1 MSDLSF
7 VLHSLKYRFLNSLL
21 SIMLTAFGVSI
32 ALLISQFGSHI
43 QNRINLDG
51 QGIDIVVGAKG
62 SPLQLI
68 LSSVYHIDI
77 PTGNISYDQAKK
89 MMKNPQIEESIPL
102 ALGDNWRGFRIVG
115 TTINY
120 IKHYDISLSK
130 GRYWDKNFEVVVG
143 SSVNLNIN
151 DDFMGVH
158 GLLEE
163 GSSHEDHKYNVVGI
177 LKPSGT
183 VLDRLILTSL
193 NSVLNIH
200 GLKEVNNYFEK
211 NHKHDEVHEHNKEKH
226 NHEHHEEEHN
236 HEHHEEEHNHE
247 HHEEEHNHEH
257 HEEEHNHEHHEEEHN
272 HEHHKEEQENENLN
286 SHEHSQDEKKIN
298 KTINSGSP
306 EITALLIKTKS
317 PIANVNL
324 PRSINRESS
333 LQAANPAL
341 EINRLISLFGL
352 GSKSFGILSLILIL
366 IASLNIFSGLASN
379 LENRMGDLAVLRAV
393 GYSKRRIFK
402 IIILEGILVVLI
414 GIFIGILIGFLLFSI
429 LTHSISPLNTSNASL
444 TFNLDF
450 ILIILFVFFAGL
462 IAAIFPAY
470 QGSKISIANQLSR
483 TI

>member
-1 MSDLSF
+1 MSDLRF
-7 VLHSLKYRFLNSLL
+7 VLYSLKYRFLNSFL

-32 ALLISQFGSHI
+32 ALLISQFGNHI

-77 PTGNISYDQAKK
+77 PTGNIAYSQAKK
-89 MMKNPQIEESIPL
+89 IMNNPQIEESIPL

-115 TTINY
+115 TTTNY
-120 IKHYDISLSK
+120 IRHYDMSLST
-130 GRYWDKNFEVVVG
+130 GRYWDQNFEVVVG
-143 SSVNLNIN
+143 SSVDLDIG
-151 DDFMGVH
+151 DEFMGVH
-158 GLLEE
+158 GLLED
-163 GSSHEDHKYNVVGI
+163 GSSHEEHKYNVVGI

-183 VLDRLILTSL
+183 VIDRLILTSL
-193 NSVLNIH
+193 NSVLDIH
-200 GLKEVNNYFEK
+200 GLHKVDNSFEK
-211 NHKHDEVHEHNKEKH
+211 NHEHQHD
-226 NHEHHEEEHN
+226 
-236 HEHHEEEHNHE
+236 
-247 HHEEEHNHEH
+247 
-257 HEEEHNHEHHEEEHN
+257 
-272 HEHHKEEQENENLN
+272 HEHHKEEHHDF
-286 SHEHSQDEKKIN
+286 HEHDHDKEKHKNEDENHHKHSKNDKETN
-298 KTINSGSP
+298 KTNELGSS

-317 PIANVNL
+317 PIANINL

-341 EINRLISLFGL
+341 EINRLISLFGI
-352 GSKSFGILSLILIL
+352 GSKSFAILSLILIL

-393 GYSKRRIFK
+393 GFSKKRIFK
-402 IIILEGILVVLI
+402 IIVLEGILVVLI
-414 GIFIGILIGFLLFSI
+414 GILLGILISFLLFSI
-429 LTHSISPLNTSNASL
+429 LTHNIFTLQTTNASL
-444 TFNLDF
+444 IFNLDF

-470 QGSKISIANQLSR
+470 RGSKISIANQLSR

>member
-1 MSDLSF
+1 MSDLRF
-7 VLHSLKYRFLNSLL
+7 VLYSLKYRFLNSFL

-32 ALLISQFGSHI
+32 ALLISQFGNHI

-77 PTGNISYDQAKK
+77 PTGNIAYSQAKK
-89 MMKNPQIEESIPL
+89 IMSNPQIEESIPL

-115 TTINY
+115 TTTNY
-120 IKHYDISLSK
+120 IRHYDMSLST
-130 GRYWDKNFEVVVG
+130 GRYWDQNFEVVVG
-143 SSVNLNIN
+143 SSVDLDIG
-151 DDFMGVH
+151 DEFMGVH
-158 GLLEE
+158 GLLED
-163 GSSHEDHKYNVVGI
+163 GSSHEEHKYNVVGI

-183 VLDRLILTSL
+183 VIDRLILTSL
-193 NSVLNIH
+193 NSVLDIH
-200 GLKEVNNYFEK
+200 GLHKVDNSFEK
-211 NHKHDEVHEHNKEKH
+211 NHEHQHD
-226 NHEHHEEEHN
+226 
-236 HEHHEEEHNHE
+236 
-247 HHEEEHNHEH
+247 
-257 HEEEHNHEHHEEEHN
+257 
-272 HEHHKEEQENENLN
+272 HEHHKEEHHDV
-286 SHEHSQDEKKIN
+286 HEHDHDKEKHKSEDENHHKHSKNDKETN
-298 KTINSGSP
+298 KTNVLGSS

-317 PIANVNL
+317 PIANINL

-341 EINRLISLFGL
+341 EINRLISLFGI
-352 GSKSFGILSLILIL
+352 GSKSFAILSLILIL

-393 GYSKRRIFK
+393 GFSKKRIFK
-402 IIILEGILVVLI
+402 IIVLEGILVVLI
-414 GIFIGILIGFLLFSI
+414 GILLGILIGFLLFSI
-429 LTHSISPLNTSNASL
+429 LTHNIFTLHTTNASL
-444 TFNLDF
+444 IFNLDF

-470 QGSKISIANQLSR
+470 RGSKISIANQLSR

>member
-1 MSDLSF
+1 MSDLRF
-7 VLHSLKYRFLNSLL
+7 VLYSLKYRFLNSFL

-32 ALLISQFGSHI
+32 ALLISQFGNHI

-77 PTGNISYDQAKK
+77 PTGNIAYSQAKK
-89 MMKNPQIEESIPL
+89 IMNNPQIEESIPL

-115 TTINY
+115 TTTNY
-120 IKHYDISLSK
+120 IRHYDMSLST
-130 GRYWDKNFEVVVG
+130 GRYWDQNFEVVVG
-143 SSVNLNIN
+143 SSVNLDIG
-151 DDFMGVH
+151 DEFMGVH
-158 GLLEE
+158 GLLED
-163 GSSHEDHKYNVVGI
+163 GSSHEEHKYNVVGI

-183 VLDRLILTSL
+183 VIDRLILTSL
-193 NSVLNIH
+193 NSVLDIH
-200 GLKEVNNYFEK
+200 GLHKVDNSFEI
-211 NHKHDEVHEHNKEKH
+211 
-226 NHEHHEEEHN
+226 NHEHE
-236 HEHHEEEHNHE
+236 HEHD
-247 HHEEEHNHEH
+247 
-257 HEEEHNHEHHEEEHN
+257 
-272 HEHHKEEQENENLN
+272 HEHHKEEHHDVHGHKHDKEKHKNEDEN
-286 SHEHSQDEKKIN
+286 HHKHSKNDKETN
-298 KTINSGSP
+298 KTNELGSS

-317 PIANVNL
+317 PIANINL

-341 EINRLISLFGL
+341 EINRLISLFGI
-352 GSKSFGILSLILIL
+352 GSKSFAILSLILIL

-393 GYSKRRIFK
+393 GFSKKRIFK
-402 IIILEGILVVLI
+402 IIVLEGILVVLI
-414 GIFIGILIGFLLFSI
+414 GILLGILIGFLLFST
-429 LTHSISPLNTSNASL
+429 LTNNFFTLHTTNASL
-444 TFNLDF
+444 IFNLDF

-470 QGSKISIANQLSR
+470 RGSKISIANQLSR

>member
-1 MSDLSF
+1 MSDLRF
-7 VLHSLKYRFLNSLL
+7 VLYSLKYRFLNSFL

-32 ALLISQFGSHI
+32 ALLISQFGNHI

-77 PTGNISYDQAKK
+77 PTGNIAYSQAKK
-89 MMKNPQIEESIPL
+89 IMNNPQIEESIPL

-115 TTINY
+115 TTTNY
-120 IKHYDISLSK
+120 IRHYDMSLST
-130 GRYWDKNFEVVVG
+130 GRYWDQNFEVVVG
-143 SSVNLNIN
+143 SSVNLDIG
-151 DDFMGVH
+151 DEFMGVH
-158 GLLEE
+158 GLLED
-163 GSSHEDHKYNVVGI
+163 GSSHEEHKYNVVGI

-183 VLDRLILTSL
+183 VIDRLILTSL
-193 NSVLNIH
+193 NSVLDIH
-200 GLKEVNNYFEK
+200 GL
-211 NHKHDEVHEHNKEKH
+211 HKVDDSFKK
-226 NHEHHEEEHN
+226 NHEHQHDHD
-236 HEHHEEEHNHE
+236 
-247 HHEEEHNHEH
+247 
-257 HEEEHNHEHHEEEHN
+257 
-272 HEHHKEEQENENLN
+272 HHKEENHDV
-286 SHEHSQDEKKIN
+286 HEHDHDKEKHKNEDENHHKHSKN
-298 KTINSGSP
+298 DKETYKTNELGSS

-317 PIANVNL
+317 PIANINL

-341 EINRLISLFGL
+341 EINRLISLFGI
-352 GSKSFGILSLILIL
+352 GSKSFAILSLILIL

-393 GYSKRRIFK
+393 GFSKKRIFK
-402 IIILEGILVVLI
+402 IIVLEGILVVLI
-414 GIFIGILIGFLLFSI
+414 GIILGILIGFLLFSI
-429 LTHSISPLNTSNASL
+429 LTHNIFTLHTTNASL
-444 TFNLDF
+444 IFNLDF

-470 QGSKISIANQLSR
+470 RGSKISIANQLSR

>member
-1 MSDLSF
+1 MSDLRF
-7 VLHSLKYRFLNSLL
+7 VLYSLKYRFLNSFL

-32 ALLISQFGSHI
+32 ALLISQFGNHI

-77 PTGNISYDQAKK
+77 PTGNIAYSQAKK
-89 MMKNPQIEESIPL
+89 IMNNPQIEESIPL

-115 TTINY
+115 TTTNY
-120 IKHYDISLSK
+120 IRHYDMSLST
-130 GRYWDKNFEVVVG
+130 GRYWDQNFEVVVG
-143 SSVNLNIN
+143 SSVNLDIG
-151 DDFMGVH
+151 DEFMGVH
-158 GLLEE
+158 GLLED
-163 GSSHEDHKYNVVGI
+163 GSSHEEHKYNVVGI

-183 VLDRLILTSL
+183 VIDRLILTSL
-193 NSVLNIH
+193 NSVLDIH
-200 GLKEVNNYFEK
+200 GLHKVDNSFEK
-211 NHKHDEVHEHNKEKH
+211 NHEHQHD
-226 NHEHHEEEHN
+226 
-236 HEHHEEEHNHE
+236 
-247 HHEEEHNHEH
+247 
-257 HEEEHNHEHHEEEHN
+257 
-272 HEHHKEEQENENLN
+272 HEHHKEEHHDV
-286 SHEHSQDEKKIN
+286 HEHDHDKEKHKSEDENHHKHSKNDKETNKIN
-298 KTINSGSP
+298 ELGSS

-317 PIANVNL
+317 PIANINL

-341 EINRLISLFGL
+341 EINRLISLFGI
-352 GSKSFGILSLILIL
+352 GSKSFAILSLILIL

-393 GYSKRRIFK
+393 GFSKKRIFK
-402 IIILEGILVVLI
+402 IIVLEGILVVLI
-414 GIFIGILIGFLLFSI
+414 GILLGILIGFLLFSI
-429 LTHSISPLNTSNASL
+429 LTHNIFTLHTTNASL
-444 TFNLDF
+444 IFNLDF

-470 QGSKISIANQLSR
+470 RGSKISIANQLSR

>member
-1 MSDLSF
+1 MSDLRF
-7 VLHSLKYRFLNSLL
+7 VLYSLKYRFLNSFL

-32 ALLISQFGSHI
+32 ALLISQFGNHI

-77 PTGNISYDQAKK
+77 PTGNIAYSQAKK
-89 MMKNPQIEESIPL
+89 IMNNPQIKESIPL

-115 TTINY
+115 TTTNY
-120 IKHYDISLSK
+120 IRHYDMSLST
-130 GRYWDKNFEVVVG
+130 GRYWDQNFEVVVG
-143 SSVNLNIN
+143 SSVNLDIG
-151 DDFMGVH
+151 DEFMGVH
-158 GLLEE
+158 GLLED
-163 GSSHEDHKYNVVGI
+163 GSSHEEHKYDVVGI

-193 NSVLNIH
+193 NSVLDIH
-200 GLKEVNNYFEK
+200 GLHKVDNSFEK
-211 NHKHDEVHEHNKEKH
+211 NHEHQHD
-226 NHEHHEEEHN
+226 
-236 HEHHEEEHNHE
+236 
-247 HHEEEHNHEH
+247 
-257 HEEEHNHEHHEEEHN
+257 
-272 HEHHKEEQENENLN
+272 HEHHKEEHHDV
-286 SHEHSQDEKKIN
+286 HEHDHDKEKHKSEDENHHKHSKNDKKTN
-298 KTINSGSP
+298 KTNELGSS

-317 PIANVNL
+317 PIANINL

-341 EINRLISLFGL
+341 EINRLISLFGI
-352 GSKSFGILSLILIL
+352 GSKSFAILSLILIL

-393 GYSKRRIFK
+393 GFSKKRIFK
-402 IIILEGILVVLI
+402 IIVLEGILVVLI
-414 GIFIGILIGFLLFSI
+414 GILLGILIGFLLFSI
-429 LTHSISPLNTSNASL
+429 LIHNIFTLHTTNASL
-444 TFNLDF
+444 VFNLDF

-470 QGSKISIANQLSR
+470 RGSKISIANQLSR

>member
-1 MSDLSF
+1 MSDLRF
-7 VLHSLKYRFLNSLL
+7 VLYSLKYRFLNSFL

-32 ALLISQFGSHI
+32 ALLISQFGNHI

-77 PTGNISYDQAKK
+77 PTGNIAYSKAKK
-89 MMKNPQIEESIPL
+89 IMNNPQIEESIPL

-115 TTINY
+115 TTTNY
-120 IKHYDISLSK
+120 IRHYDMSLST
-130 GRYWDKNFEVVVG
+130 GRYWDQNFEVVVG
-143 SSVNLNIN
+143 SSVDLDIG
-151 DDFMGVH
+151 DEFMGVH
-158 GLLEE
+158 GLLED
-163 GSSHEDHKYNVVGI
+163 GSSHEEHKYNVVGI

-183 VLDRLILTSL
+183 VIDRLILTSL
-193 NSVLNIH
+193 NSVLDIH
-200 GLKEVNNYFEK
+200 GLHKVDNSFEK
-211 NHKHDEVHEHNKEKH
+211 NHEHQHDHDKEKH
-226 NHEHHEEEHN
+226 KNEDEN
-236 HEHHEEEHNHE
+236 
-247 HHEEEHNHEH
+247 
-257 HEEEHNHEHHEEEHN
+257 
-272 HEHHKEEQENENLN
+272 HHK
-286 SHEHSQDEKKIN
+286 HSKNDKQTN
-298 KTINSGSP
+298 KTNELGSS

-317 PIANVNL
+317 PIANINL

-341 EINRLISLFGL
+341 EINRLISLFGI
-352 GSKSFGILSLILIL
+352 GSKSFAILSLILIL

-393 GYSKRRIFK
+393 GFSKKRIFK
-402 IIILEGILVVLI
+402 IIVLEGILVVLI
-414 GIFIGILIGFLLFSI
+414 GIILGILIGFLLFSI
-429 LTHSISPLNTSNASL
+429 LTHNIFTLHTTNASL
-444 TFNLDF
+444 IFNLDF

-470 QGSKISIANQLSR
+470 RGSKISIANQLSR

>member
-1 MSDLSF
+1 MSDLRF
-7 VLHSLKYRFLNSLL
+7 VLYSLKYRFLNSFL

-32 ALLISQFGSHI
+32 ALLISQFGNHI

-77 PTGNISYDQAKK
+77 PTGNIAYSQAKK
-89 MMKNPQIEESIPL
+89 IMNNPQIEESIPL

-115 TTINY
+115 TTTNY
-120 IKHYDISLSK
+120 IRHYDMSLST
-130 GRYWDKNFEVVVG
+130 GRYWDQNFEVVVG
-143 SSVNLNIN
+143 SSVNL
-151 DDFMGVH
+151 DVGDEFMGVH
-158 GLLEE
+158 GLLED
-163 GSSHEDHKYNVVGI
+163 GSSHEEHKYNVVGI

-183 VLDRLILTSL
+183 VIDRLILTSL
-193 NSVLNIH
+193 NSVLDIH
-200 GLKEVNNYFEK
+200 GLHKVDNSFEK
-211 NHKHDEVHEHNKEKH
+211 NHEHQHD
-226 NHEHHEEEHN
+226 
-236 HEHHEEEHNHE
+236 
-247 HHEEEHNHEH
+247 
-257 HEEEHNHEHHEEEHN
+257 
-272 HEHHKEEQENENLN
+272 HEHHKEEHHDV
-286 SHEHSQDEKKIN
+286 HEHDHDKEKHKNEDENHHKHTKN
-298 KTINSGSP
+298 DKETYKTNELGSS

-317 PIANVNL
+317 PIANINL

-341 EINRLISLFGL
+341 EINRLISLFGI
-352 GSKSFGILSLILIL
+352 GSKSFAILSLILIL

-393 GYSKRRIFK
+393 GFSKKRIFK
-402 IIILEGILVVLI
+402 IIVLEGILVVLI
-414 GIFIGILIGFLLFSI
+414 GIILGILIGFLLFSI
-429 LTHSISPLNTSNASL
+429 LTHNIFTLQTTNASL
-444 TFNLDF
+444 IFNLDF

-470 QGSKISIANQLSR
+470 RGSKISIANQLSR

>member
-1 MSDLSF
+1 MSDLKF
-7 VLHSLKYRFLNSLL
+7 VLYSLKYRFLNSFL

-32 ALLISQFGSHI
+32 ALLISQFGNHI

-77 PTGNISYDQAKK
+77 PTGNIAYSQAKK
-89 MMKNPQIEESIPL
+89 IMNNPQIKESIPL

-115 TTINY
+115 TTTNY
-120 IKHYDISLSK
+120 IRHYDMSLST
-130 GRYWDKNFEVVVG
+130 GRYWDQNFEVVVG
-143 SSVNLNIN
+143 SSVNLDIG
-151 DDFMGVH
+151 DEFMGVH
-158 GLLEE
+158 GLLED
-163 GSSHEDHKYNVVGI
+163 GSSHEEHKYDVVGI

-193 NSVLNIH
+193 NSVLDIH
-200 GLKEVNNYFEK
+200 GLHKVDNSFEK
-211 NHKHDEVHEHNKEKH
+211 NHEHQHD
-226 NHEHHEEEHN
+226 
-236 HEHHEEEHNHE
+236 
-247 HHEEEHNHEH
+247 
-257 HEEEHNHEHHEEEHN
+257 
-272 HEHHKEEQENENLN
+272 HEHHKEEHHDV
-286 SHEHSQDEKKIN
+286 HEHDHDKEKHKSEDENHHKHSKNDKKTN
-298 KTINSGSP
+298 KTNELGSS

-317 PIANVNL
+317 PIANINL

-341 EINRLISLFGL
+341 EINRLISLFGI
-352 GSKSFGILSLILIL
+352 GSKSFAILSLILIL

-393 GYSKRRIFK
+393 GFSKKRIFK
-402 IIILEGILVVLI
+402 IIVLEGILVVLI
-414 GIFIGILIGFLLFSI
+414 GIILGILIGFLLFSI
-429 LTHSISPLNTSNASL
+429 LTHNIFTLQTTNASL
-444 TFNLDF
+444 IFNLDF

-470 QGSKISIANQLSR
+470 RGSKISIANQLSR

>member
-1 MSDLSF
+1 MSDLRF
-7 VLHSLKYRFLNSLL
+7 VLYSLKYRFLNSFL

-32 ALLISQFGSHI
+32 ALLISQFGNHI

-77 PTGNISYDQAKK
+77 PTGNIAYSQAKK
-89 MMKNPQIEESIPL
+89 IMNNPQIKESIPL

-115 TTINY
+115 TTTNY
-120 IKHYDISLSK
+120 IRHYDMSLST
-130 GRYWDKNFEVVVG
+130 GRYWDQNFEVVVG
-143 SSVNLNIN
+143 SSIDLDIG
-151 DDFMGVH
+151 DEFMGVH
-158 GLLEE
+158 GLLED
-163 GSSHEDHKYNVVGI
+163 GSSHEEHKYNVVGI

-183 VLDRLILTSL
+183 VIDRLILTSL
-193 NSVLNIH
+193 NSVLDIH
-200 GLKEVNNYFEK
+200 GLHKVDNSFEK
-211 NHKHDEVHEHNKEKH
+211 NHEHQHD
-226 NHEHHEEEHN
+226 
-236 HEHHEEEHNHE
+236 
-247 HHEEEHNHEH
+247 
-257 HEEEHNHEHHEEEHN
+257 
-272 HEHHKEEQENENLN
+272 HEHHKEEHHDF
-286 SHEHSQDEKKIN
+286 HEHDHDKEKHKNEDENHHKHSKNDKETNKIN
-298 KTINSGSP
+298 ELGSS

-317 PIANVNL
+317 PIANINL

-341 EINRLISLFGL
+341 EINRLISLFGI
-352 GSKSFGILSLILIL
+352 GSKSFAILSLILIL

-393 GYSKRRIFK
+393 GFSKKRIFK
-402 IIILEGILVVLI
+402 IIVLEGILVVLI
-414 GIFIGILIGFLLFSI
+414 GIILGILIGFLLFSI
-429 LTHSISPLNTSNASL
+429 LTHNIFTLQTTNASL
-444 TFNLDF
+444 IFNLDF

-470 QGSKISIANQLSR
+470 RGSKISIANQLSR

>member
-1 MSDLSF
+1 MSDLRF
-7 VLHSLKYRFLNSLL
+7 VLYSLKYRFLNSFL

-32 ALLISQFGSHI
+32 ALLISQFGNHI

-77 PTGNISYDQAKK
+77 PTGNIAYSQAKK
-89 MMKNPQIEESIPL
+89 IMNNPQIEESIPL

-115 TTINY
+115 TTTNY
-120 IKHYDISLSK
+120 IRHYDMSLST
-130 GRYWDKNFEVVVG
+130 GRYWDQNFEVVVG
-143 SSVNLNIN
+143 SSVNL
-151 DDFMGVH
+151 DVGDEFMGVH
-158 GLLEE
+158 GLLED
-163 GSSHEDHKYNVVGI
+163 GSSHEEHKYNVVGI

-183 VLDRLILTSL
+183 VIDRLILTSL
-193 NSVLNIH
+193 NSVLDIH
-200 GLKEVNNYFEK
+200 GLHKVDNSFEK
-211 NHKHDEVHEHNKEKH
+211 NHEHQHD
-226 NHEHHEEEHN
+226 
-236 HEHHEEEHNHE
+236 
-247 HHEEEHNHEH
+247 
-257 HEEEHNHEHHEEEHN
+257 
-272 HEHHKEEQENENLN
+272 HEHHKEEHHDV
-286 SHEHSQDEKKIN
+286 HEHDHDKEKHKNEDENHHKHSKNDKETN
-298 KTINSGSP
+298 KTNELGSS

-317 PIANVNL
+317 PIANINL

-341 EINRLISLFGL
+341 EINRLISLFGI
-352 GSKSFGILSLILIL
+352 GSKSFAILSLILIL

-393 GYSKRRIFK
+393 GFSKKRIFK
-402 IIILEGILVVLI
+402 IIVLEGILVVLI
-414 GIFIGILIGFLLFSI
+414 GIILGILIGFLLFSI
-429 LTHSISPLNTSNASL
+429 LTHNIFTLQTTNASL
-444 TFNLDF
+444 IFNLDF

-470 QGSKISIANQLSR
+470 RGSKISIANQLSR

>member
-1 MSDLSF
+1 MSDLRF
-7 VLHSLKYRFLNSLL
+7 VLYSLKYRFLNSFL

-32 ALLISQFGSHI
+32 ALLISQFGNHI

-77 PTGNISYDQAKK
+77 PTGNIAYSQAKK
-89 MMKNPQIEESIPL
+89 IMNNPQIEESIPL

-115 TTINY
+115 TTTNY
-120 IKHYDISLSK
+120 IRHYDMSLST
-130 GRYWDKNFEVVVG
+130 GRYWEQNFEVVVG
-143 SSVNLNIN
+143 SSVNLDIG
-151 DDFMGVH
+151 DEFMGVH
-158 GLLEE
+158 GLLED
-163 GSSHEDHKYNVVGI
+163 GSSHEEHKYNVVGI

-183 VLDRLILTSL
+183 VIDRLILTSL
-193 NSVLNIH
+193 NSVLDIH
-200 GLKEVNNYFEK
+200 GLHKVDNSFEK
-211 NHKHDEVHEHNKEKH
+211 NHEHQHD
-226 NHEHHEEEHN
+226 
-236 HEHHEEEHNHE
+236 
-247 HHEEEHNHEH
+247 
-257 HEEEHNHEHHEEEHN
+257 
-272 HEHHKEEQENENLN
+272 HEHHKEEHHDV
-286 SHEHSQDEKKIN
+286 HEHDHYKEKHKSEDENHHKHSKNDKETN
-298 KTINSGSP
+298 KTNVLGSS

-317 PIANVNL
+317 PIANINL

-341 EINRLISLFGL
+341 EINRLISLFGI
-352 GSKSFGILSLILIL
+352 GSKSFAILSLILIL

-393 GYSKRRIFK
+393 GFSKRRVFK
-402 IIILEGILVVLI
+402 IIVLEGILVVLI
-414 GIFIGILIGFLLFSI
+414 GILLGILIGFLLFSI
-429 LTHSISPLNTSNASL
+429 LTHNIFTLHTTNASL
-444 TFNLDF
+444 IFNLDF

-470 QGSKISIANQLSR
+470 RGSKISIANQLSR

>member
-1 MSDLSF
+1 MSDLRF
-7 VLHSLKYRFLNSLL
+7 VLYSLKYRFLNSFL

-32 ALLISQFGSHI
+32 ALLISQFGNHI

-77 PTGNISYDQAKK
+77 PTGNIAYSQAKK
-89 MMKNPQIEESIPL
+89 IMNNPQIEESIPL

-115 TTINY
+115 TTTNY
-120 IKHYDISLSK
+120 IRHYDMSLST
-130 GRYWDKNFEVVVG
+130 GRYWDQNFEVVVG
-143 SSVNLNIN
+143 SSVNLDIG
-151 DDFMGVH
+151 DEFMGVH
-158 GLLEE
+158 GLLED
-163 GSSHEDHKYNVVGI
+163 GSSHEEHKYNVVGI

-193 NSVLNIH
+193 NSVLDIH
-200 GLKEVNNYFEK
+200 GLHEVDNSFEK
-211 NHKHDEVHEHNKEKH
+211 NHEHQHD
-226 NHEHHEEEHN
+226 
-236 HEHHEEEHNHE
+236 
-247 HHEEEHNHEH
+247 
-257 HEEEHNHEHHEEEHN
+257 
-272 HEHHKEEQENENLN
+272 HEHHKEEHHDV
-286 SHEHSQDEKKIN
+286 HEHDHDKEKHKNEDENHHKHSKN
-298 KTINSGSP
+298 DKETYKTNELGSS

-317 PIANVNL
+317 PIANINL

-341 EINRLISLFGL
+341 EINRLISLFGI
-352 GSKSFGILSLILIL
+352 GSKSFAILSLILIL

-393 GYSKRRIFK
+393 GFSKKRIFK
-402 IIILEGILVVLI
+402 IIVLEGILVVLI
-414 GIFIGILIGFLLFSI
+414 GIILGILIGFLLFSF
-429 LTHSISPLNTSNASL
+429 LTHNIFTLQTTNASL
-444 TFNLDF
+444 IFNLDF

-470 QGSKISIANQLSR
+470 RGSKISIANQLSR

>member
-1 MSDLSF
+1 MSDLRF
-7 VLHSLKYRFLNSLL
+7 VLYSLKYRFLNSFL

-32 ALLISQFGSHI
+32 ALLISQFGNHI

-77 PTGNISYDQAKK
+77 PTGNIAYSKAKK
-89 MMKNPQIEESIPL
+89 IMNNPQIEESIPL

-115 TTINY
+115 TTTNY
-120 IKHYDISLSK
+120 IRHYDMSLST
-130 GRYWDKNFEVVVG
+130 GRYWDQNFEVVVG
-143 SSVNLNIN
+143 SSVNLDIG
-151 DDFMGVH
+151 DEFMGVH
-158 GLLEE
+158 GLLED
-163 GSSHEDHKYNVVGI
+163 GSSHEEHKYNVVGI

-183 VLDRLILTSL
+183 VIDRLILTSL
-193 NSVLNIH
+193 NSVLDIH
-200 GLKEVNNYFEK
+200 GLHKVDNSFEK
-211 NHKHDEVHEHNKEKH
+211 NHEHQHD
-226 NHEHHEEEHN
+226 
-236 HEHHEEEHNHE
+236 
-247 HHEEEHNHEH
+247 
-257 HEEEHNHEHHEEEHN
+257 
-272 HEHHKEEQENENLN
+272 HEHHKEEHHDV
-286 SHEHSQDEKKIN
+286 HEHDHDKEKHKNEDENHHKHSKNDKETN
-298 KTINSGSP
+298 KTNELGSS

-317 PIANVNL
+317 PIANINL

-341 EINRLISLFGL
+341 EINRLISLFGI
-352 GSKSFGILSLILIL
+352 GSKSFAILSLILIL

-393 GYSKRRIFK
+393 GFSKKRIFK
-402 IIILEGILVVLI
+402 IIVLEGILVVLI
-414 GIFIGILIGFLLFSI
+414 GILLGILIGFLLFSI
-429 LTHSISPLNTSNASL
+429 LIHNIFTLHTTNASL
-444 TFNLDF
+444 IFNLDF

-470 QGSKISIANQLSR
+470 RGSKISIANQLSR

>member
-1 MSDLSF
+1 MSDLRF
-7 VLHSLKYRFLNSLL
+7 VLYSLKYRFLNSFL

-32 ALLISQFGSHI
+32 ALLISQFGNHI
-43 QNRINLDG
+43 QNRVNLDG

-77 PTGNISYDQAKK
+77 PTGNIAYSQAKK
-89 MMKNPQIEESIPL
+89 IMNNPQIEESIPL

-115 TTINY
+115 TTTNY
-120 IKHYDISLSK
+120 IRHYDMSLST
-130 GRYWDKNFEVVVG
+130 GRYWDQNFEVVVG
-143 SSVNLNIN
+143 SSVNLDIG
-151 DDFMGVH
+151 DEFMGVH
-158 GLLEE
+158 GLLED
-163 GSSHEDHKYNVVGI
+163 GSSHEEHKYDVVGI

-193 NSVLNIH
+193 NSVLDIH
-200 GLKEVNNYFEK
+200 GLHKVDNSFEK
-211 NHKHDEVHEHNKEKH
+211 NHEHQHD
-226 NHEHHEEEHN
+226 
-236 HEHHEEEHNHE
+236 
-247 HHEEEHNHEH
+247 
-257 HEEEHNHEHHEEEHN
+257 
-272 HEHHKEEQENENLN
+272 HEHHKEEHHDV
-286 SHEHSQDEKKIN
+286 HEHDHYKEKHKSEDENHHKHSKNDKETNKIN
-298 KTINSGSP
+298 ELGSS

-317 PIANVNL
+317 PIANINL

-341 EINRLISLFGL
+341 EINRLISLFGI
-352 GSKSFGILSLILIL
+352 GSKSFAILSLILIL

-393 GYSKRRIFK
+393 GFSKKRIFK
-402 IIILEGILVVLI
+402 IIVLEGILVVLI
-414 GIFIGILIGFLLFSI
+414 GIILGILIGFLLFSF
-429 LTHSISPLNTSNASL
+429 LTHNIFTLQTTNASL
-444 TFNLDF
+444 IFNLDF

-470 QGSKISIANQLSR
+470 RGSKISIANQLSR

>member
-1 MSDLSF
+1 MSDLRF
-7 VLHSLKYRFLNSLL
+7 VLYSLKYRFLNSFL

-32 ALLISQFGSHI
+32 ALLISQFGNHI

-77 PTGNISYDQAKK
+77 PTGNIAYSQAKK
-89 MMKNPQIEESIPL
+89 IMSNPQIEESIPL

-115 TTINY
+115 TTTNY
-120 IKHYDISLSK
+120 IRHYDMSLST
-130 GRYWDKNFEVVVG
+130 GRYWDQNFEVVVG
-143 SSVNLNIN
+143 SSVNLDIG
-151 DDFMGVH
+151 DEFMGVH
-158 GLLEE
+158 GLLED
-163 GSSHEDHKYNVVGI
+163 GSSHEEHKYNVVGI

-183 VLDRLILTSL
+183 VIDRLILTSL
-193 NSVLNIH
+193 NSVLDIH
-200 GLKEVNNYFEK
+200 GLHKVDNSFEK
-211 NHKHDEVHEHNKEKH
+211 NHEHQHD
-226 NHEHHEEEHN
+226 
-236 HEHHEEEHNHE
+236 
-247 HHEEEHNHEH
+247 
-257 HEEEHNHEHHEEEHN
+257 
-272 HEHHKEEQENENLN
+272 HEHHKEEHHDV
-286 SHEHSQDEKKIN
+286 HEHDHDKEKHKNEDENHHKHSKNDKETN
-298 KTINSGSP
+298 KTNELGSS

-317 PIANVNL
+317 PIANINL

-341 EINRLISLFGL
+341 EINRLISLFGI
-352 GSKSFGILSLILIL
+352 GSKSFAILSLILIL

-393 GYSKRRIFK
+393 GFSKKRIFK
-402 IIILEGILVVLI
+402 IIVLEGILVVLI
-414 GIFIGILIGFLLFSI
+414 GIILGILIGFLLFSI
-429 LTHSISPLNTSNASL
+429 LTHNIFTLQTTNASL
-444 TFNLDF
+444 IFNLDF

-470 QGSKISIANQLSR
+470 RGSKISIANQLSR

>member
-1 MSDLSF
+1 MSDLRF
-7 VLHSLKYRFLNSLL
+7 VLYSLKYRFLNSFL

-32 ALLISQFGSHI
+32 ALLISQFGNHI

-77 PTGNISYDQAKK
+77 PTGNIAYSQAKK
-89 MMKNPQIEESIPL
+89 IMNNPQIEESIPL

-115 TTINY
+115 TTTNY
-120 IKHYDISLSK
+120 IRHYDMSLST
-130 GRYWDKNFEVVVG
+130 GRYWDQNFEVVVG
-143 SSVNLNIN
+143 SSVDLDIG
-151 DDFMGVH
+151 DEFMGVH
-158 GLLEE
+158 GLLED
-163 GSSHEDHKYNVVGI
+163 GSSHEEHKYNVVGI

-183 VLDRLILTSL
+183 VIDRLILTSL
-193 NSVLNIH
+193 NSVLDIH
-200 GLKEVNNYFEK
+200 GLHKVDNSFEK
-211 NHKHDEVHEHNKEKH
+211 NHEHQHD
-226 NHEHHEEEHN
+226 
-236 HEHHEEEHNHE
+236 
-247 HHEEEHNHEH
+247 
-257 HEEEHNHEHHEEEHN
+257 
-272 HEHHKEEQENENLN
+272 HEHHKEEHHDV
-286 SHEHSQDEKKIN
+286 HEHDHDKEKHKSEDENHHKHSKNDKETNKIN
-298 KTINSGSP
+298 ELGSS

-317 PIANVNL
+317 PIANINL

-341 EINRLISLFGL
+341 EINRLISLFGI
-352 GSKSFGILSLILIL
+352 GSKSFAILSLILIL

-393 GYSKRRIFK
+393 GFSKKRIFK
-402 IIILEGILVVLI
+402 IIVLEGILVVLI
-414 GIFIGILIGFLLFSI
+414 GILLGILIGFLLFSI
-429 LTHSISPLNTSNASL
+429 LTHNIFTLHTTNASL
-444 TFNLDF
+444 IFNLDF

-470 QGSKISIANQLSR
+470 RGSKISIANQLSR

>member
-1 MSDLSF
+1 MSDLRF
-7 VLHSLKYRFLNSLL
+7 VLYSLKYRFLNSFL

-32 ALLISQFGSHI
+32 ALLISQFGNHI

-77 PTGNISYDQAKK
+77 PTGNIAYSQAKK
-89 MMKNPQIEESIPL
+89 IMNNPQIEESIPL

-115 TTINY
+115 TTTNY
-120 IKHYDISLSK
+120 IRHYDMSLST
-130 GRYWDKNFEVVVG
+130 GRYWDQNFEVVVG
-143 SSVNLNIN
+143 SSVDLDIG
-151 DDFMGVH
+151 DEFMGVH
-158 GLLEE
+158 GLLED
-163 GSSHEDHKYNVVGI
+163 GSSHEEHKYNVVGI

-193 NSVLNIH
+193 NSVLDIH
-200 GLKEVNNYFEK
+200 GLHKVDNSFEK
-211 NHKHDEVHEHNKEKH
+211 NHEHQHD
-226 NHEHHEEEHN
+226 
-236 HEHHEEEHNHE
+236 
-247 HHEEEHNHEH
+247 
-257 HEEEHNHEHHEEEHN
+257 
-272 HEHHKEEQENENLN
+272 HEHHKEEHHDV
-286 SHEHSQDEKKIN
+286 HEHDHDKEKHKSEDENHHKHSKN
-298 KTINSGSP
+298 DKETYKTNELGSS

-317 PIANVNL
+317 PIANINL

-341 EINRLISLFGL
+341 EINRLISFFGI
-352 GSKSFGILSLILIL
+352 GSKSFAILSLILIL

-393 GYSKRRIFK
+393 GFSKKRIFK
-402 IIILEGILVVLI
+402 IIVLEGILVVLI
-414 GIFIGILIGFLLFSI
+414 GILLGILIGFLLFSI
-429 LTHSISPLNTSNASL
+429 LTHNIFTLQTTNASL
-444 TFNLDF
+444 IFNLDF

-470 QGSKISIANQLSR
+470 RGSKISIANQLSR

>member
-1 MSDLSF
+1 MSDLRF
-7 VLHSLKYRFLNSLL
+7 VLYSLKYRFLNSFL

-32 ALLISQFGSHI
+32 ALLISQFGNHI

-77 PTGNISYDQAKK
+77 PTGNIAYSQAKK
-89 MMKNPQIEESIPL
+89 IMNNPQIKESIPL

-115 TTINY
+115 TTTNY
-120 IKHYDISLSK
+120 IRHYDMSLST
-130 GRYWDKNFEVVVG
+130 GRYWDQNFEVVVG
-143 SSVNLNIN
+143 SSVNLDIG
-151 DDFMGVH
+151 DEFMGVH
-158 GLLEE
+158 GLLED
-163 GSSHEDHKYNVVGI
+163 GSSHEEHKYDVVGI

-193 NSVLNIH
+193 NSVLDIH
-200 GLKEVNNYFEK
+200 GLHKVDNSFEK
-211 NHKHDEVHEHNKEKH
+211 NHEHQHD
-226 NHEHHEEEHN
+226 
-236 HEHHEEEHNHE
+236 
-247 HHEEEHNHEH
+247 
-257 HEEEHNHEHHEEEHN
+257 
-272 HEHHKEEQENENLN
+272 HEHHKEEHHDV
-286 SHEHSQDEKKIN
+286 HEHDHDKEKHKSEDENHHKHSKNDKKTN
-298 KTINSGSP
+298 KTNELGSS

-317 PIANVNL
+317 PIANINL

-341 EINRLISLFGL
+341 EINRLISLFGI
-352 GSKSFGILSLILIL
+352 GSKSFAILSLILIL

-393 GYSKRRIFK
+393 GFSKKRIFK
-402 IIILEGILVVLI
+402 IIVLEGILVVLI
-414 GIFIGILIGFLLFSI
+414 GILLGILIGFLLFSI
-429 LTHSISPLNTSNASL
+429 LTHNIFTLQTTNASL
-444 TFNLDF
+444 IFNLDF

-470 QGSKISIANQLSR
+470 RGSKISIANQLSR

>member
-1 MSDLSF
+1 MSDLRF
-7 VLHSLKYRFLNSLL
+7 VLYSLKYRFLNSFL

-32 ALLISQFGSHI
+32 ALLISQFGNHI

-77 PTGNISYDQAKK
+77 PTGNIAYSKAKK
-89 MMKNPQIEESIPL
+89 IMNNPQIEESIPL

-115 TTINY
+115 TTTNY
-120 IKHYDISLSK
+120 IRHYDMSLST
-130 GRYWDKNFEVVVG
+130 GRYWDQNFEVVVG
-143 SSVNLNIN
+143 SSVNLDIG
-151 DDFMGVH
+151 DEFMGVH
-158 GLLEE
+158 GLLED
-163 GSSHEDHKYNVVGI
+163 GSSHEEHKYNVVGI

-183 VLDRLILTSL
+183 VIDRLILTSL
-193 NSVLNIH
+193 NSVLDIH
-200 GLKEVNNYFEK
+200 GLHKVDNSFEK
-211 NHKHDEVHEHNKEKH
+211 NHEHQHD
-226 NHEHHEEEHN
+226 
-236 HEHHEEEHNHE
+236 
-247 HHEEEHNHEH
+247 
-257 HEEEHNHEHHEEEHN
+257 
-272 HEHHKEEQENENLN
+272 HEHHKEEHHDV
-286 SHEHSQDEKKIN
+286 HEHDHDKEKHKNEDEKHHKHTKN
-298 KTINSGSP
+298 DKETYKTNELGSS

-317 PIANVNL
+317 PIANINL

-341 EINRLISLFGL
+341 EINRLISLFGI
-352 GSKSFGILSLILIL
+352 GSKSFAILSLILIL

-393 GYSKRRIFK
+393 GFSKKRIFK
-402 IIILEGILVVLI
+402 IIVLEGILVVLI
-414 GIFIGILIGFLLFSI
+414 GILLGILIGFLLFSI
-429 LTHSISPLNTSNASL
+429 LTHNIFTLHTTNASL
-444 TFNLDF
+444 IFNLDF

-470 QGSKISIANQLSR
+470 RGSKISIANQLSR

>member
-1 MSDLSF
+1 MSDLRF
-7 VLHSLKYRFLNSLL
+7 VLYSLKYRFLNSFL

-32 ALLISQFGSHI
+32 ALLISQFGNHI

-77 PTGNISYDQAKK
+77 PTGNIAYSQAKK
-89 MMKNPQIEESIPL
+89 IMSNPQIEESIPL

-115 TTINY
+115 TTTNY
-120 IKHYDISLSK
+120 IRHYDMSLST
-130 GRYWDKNFEVVVG
+130 GRYWDQNFEVVVG
-143 SSVNLNIN
+143 SSVNLDIG
-151 DDFMGVH
+151 DEFMGVH
-158 GLLEE
+158 GLLED
-163 GSSHEDHKYNVVGI
+163 GSSHEEHKYNVVGI

-183 VLDRLILTSL
+183 VIDRLILTSL
-193 NSVLNIH
+193 NSVLDIH
-200 GLKEVNNYFEK
+200 GLHKVDNSFEK
-211 NHKHDEVHEHNKEKH
+211 NHEHQHD
-226 NHEHHEEEHN
+226 
-236 HEHHEEEHNHE
+236 
-247 HHEEEHNHEH
+247 
-257 HEEEHNHEHHEEEHN
+257 
-272 HEHHKEEQENENLN
+272 HEHHKEEHHDV
-286 SHEHSQDEKKIN
+286 HEHDHDKEKHKSEDENHHKHSKN
-298 KTINSGSP
+298 DKETYKTNELGSS

-317 PIANVNL
+317 PIANINL

-341 EINRLISLFGL
+341 EINRLISLFGI
-352 GSKSFGILSLILIL
+352 GSKSFAILSLILIL

-393 GYSKRRIFK
+393 GFSKKRIFK
-402 IIILEGILVVLI
+402 IIVLEGILVVLI
-414 GIFIGILIGFLLFSI
+414 GILLGILIGFLLFSI
-429 LTHSISPLNTSNASL
+429 LTHNIFTLQTTNASL
-444 TFNLDF
+444 IFNLDF

-470 QGSKISIANQLSR
+470 RGSKISIANQLSR

>member
-1 MSDLSF
+1 MSDLRF
-7 VLHSLKYRFLNSLL
+7 VLYSLKYRFLNSFL

-32 ALLISQFGSHI
+32 ALLISQFGNHI

-77 PTGNISYDQAKK
+77 PTGNIAYSKAKK
-89 MMKNPQIEESIPL
+89 IMNNPQIEESIPL

-115 TTINY
+115 TTTNY
-120 IKHYDISLSK
+120 IRHYDMSLST
-130 GRYWDKNFEVVVG
+130 GRYWDQNFEVVVG
-143 SSVNLNIN
+143 SSVNLDIG
-151 DDFMGVH
+151 DEFMGVH
-158 GLLEE
+158 GLLED
-163 GSSHEDHKYNVVGI
+163 GSSHEEHKYNVVGI

-193 NSVLNIH
+193 NSVLDIH
-200 GLKEVNNYFEK
+200 GL
-211 NHKHDEVHEHNKEKH
+211 HKVDDSFKKDHEHQH
-226 NHEHHEEEHN
+226 DHD
-236 HEHHEEEHNHE
+236 
-247 HHEEEHNHEH
+247 
-257 HEEEHNHEHHEEEHN
+257 
-272 HEHHKEEQENENLN
+272 HHKEENHDV
-286 SHEHSQDEKKIN
+286 HEHDHDKEKHKNEDENHHKHSKN
-298 KTINSGSP
+298 DKETYKTNELGSS

-317 PIANVNL
+317 PIANINL

-341 EINRLISLFGL
+341 EINRLISLFGI
-352 GSKSFGILSLILIL
+352 GSKSFAILSLILIL

-393 GYSKRRIFK
+393 GFSKKRIFK
-402 IIILEGILVVLI
+402 IIVLEGILVVLI
-414 GIFIGILIGFLLFSI
+414 GIILGILIGFLLFSI
-429 LTHSISPLNTSNASL
+429 LTHNIFTLQTTNASL
-444 TFNLDF
+444 IFNLDF

-470 QGSKISIANQLSR
+470 RGSKISIANQLSR

>member
-1 MSDLSF
+1 MSDLRF
-7 VLHSLKYRFLNSLL
+7 VLYSLKYRFLNSFL

-32 ALLISQFGSHI
+32 ALLISQFGNHI

-77 PTGNISYDQAKK
+77 PTGNIAYSQAKK
-89 MMKNPQIEESIPL
+89 IMNNPQIEESIPL

-115 TTINY
+115 TTTNY
-120 IKHYDISLSK
+120 IRHYDMSLST
-130 GRYWDKNFEVVVG
+130 GRYWDQNFEVVVG
-143 SSVNLNIN
+143 SSVNLDIG
-151 DDFMGVH
+151 DEFMGVH
-158 GLLEE
+158 GLLED
-163 GSSHEDHKYNVVGI
+163 GSSHEEHKYDVVGI

-193 NSVLNIH
+193 NSVLDIH
-200 GLKEVNNYFEK
+200 GLHKVDNSFEK
-211 NHKHDEVHEHNKEKH
+211 NHEHQHD
-226 NHEHHEEEHN
+226 
-236 HEHHEEEHNHE
+236 
-247 HHEEEHNHEH
+247 
-257 HEEEHNHEHHEEEHN
+257 
-272 HEHHKEEQENENLN
+272 HEHHKEEHHDV
-286 SHEHSQDEKKIN
+286 HEHDHDKEKHKSEDENHHKHSKN
-298 KTINSGSP
+298 DKETYKTNELGSS

-317 PIANVNL
+317 PIANINL

-341 EINRLISLFGL
+341 EINRLISLFGI
-352 GSKSFGILSLILIL
+352 GSKSFAILSLILIL

-393 GYSKRRIFK
+393 GFSKKRIFK
-402 IIILEGILVVLI
+402 IIVLEGILVVLI
-414 GIFIGILIGFLLFSI
+414 GIILGILIGFLLFSI
-429 LTHSISPLNTSNASL
+429 LTHNIFTLQTTNASL
-444 TFNLDF
+444 IFNLDF

-470 QGSKISIANQLSR
+470 RGSKISIANQLSR

>member
-1 MSDLSF
+1 MSDLRF
-7 VLHSLKYRFLNSLL
+7 VLYSLKYRFLNSFL

-32 ALLISQFGSHI
+32 ALLISQFGNHI

-77 PTGNISYDQAKK
+77 PTGNIAYSKAKK
-89 MMKNPQIEESIPL
+89 IMNNPQIEESIPL

-115 TTINY
+115 TTTNY
-120 IKHYDISLSK
+120 IRHYDMSLST
-130 GRYWDKNFEVVVG
+130 GRYWDQNFEVVVG
-143 SSVNLNIN
+143 SSVDLDIG
-151 DDFMGVH
+151 DEFMGVH
-158 GLLEE
+158 GLLED
-163 GSSHEDHKYNVVGI
+163 GSSHEEHKYNVVGI

-183 VLDRLILTSL
+183 VIDRLILTSL
-193 NSVLNIH
+193 NSVLDIH
-200 GLKEVNNYFEK
+200 GLHKVDNSFEK
-211 NHKHDEVHEHNKEKH
+211 NHEHQHD
-226 NHEHHEEEHN
+226 
-236 HEHHEEEHNHE
+236 
-247 HHEEEHNHEH
+247 
-257 HEEEHNHEHHEEEHN
+257 
-272 HEHHKEEQENENLN
+272 HEHHKEEHHDV
-286 SHEHSQDEKKIN
+286 HEHDHDKEKHKNEDENHHKHSKNDKETN
-298 KTINSGSP
+298 KTNELGSS

-317 PIANVNL
+317 PIANINL

-341 EINRLISLFGL
+341 EINRLISLFGI
-352 GSKSFGILSLILIL
+352 GSKSFAILSLILIL

-393 GYSKRRIFK
+393 GFSKKRIFK
-402 IIILEGILVVLI
+402 IIVLEGILVVLI
-414 GIFIGILIGFLLFSI
+414 GILLGILIGFLLFSI
-429 LTHSISPLNTSNASL
+429 LTHNIFTLHTTNASL
-444 TFNLDF
+444 IFNLDF

-470 QGSKISIANQLSR
+470 RGSKISIANQLSR

>member
-1 MSDLSF
+1 MSDLRF
-7 VLHSLKYRFLNSLL
+7 VLYSLKYRFLNSFL

-32 ALLISQFGSHI
+32 ALLISQFGNHI

-77 PTGNISYDQAKK
+77 PTGNIAYSQAKK
-89 MMKNPQIEESIPL
+89 IMSNPQIEESIPL

-115 TTINY
+115 TTTNY
-120 IKHYDISLSK
+120 IRHYDMSLST
-130 GRYWDKNFEVVVG
+130 GRYWDQNFEVVVG
-143 SSVNLNIN
+143 SSVNL
-151 DDFMGVH
+151 DVGDEFMGVH
-158 GLLEE
+158 GLLED
-163 GSSHEDHKYNVVGI
+163 GSSHEEHKYNVVGI

-183 VLDRLILTSL
+183 VIDRLILTSL
-193 NSVLNIH
+193 NSVLDIH
-200 GLKEVNNYFEK
+200 GL
-211 NHKHDEVHEHNKEKH
+211 HKVEDSFKK
-226 NHEHHEEEHN
+226 NHEHQHDHD
-236 HEHHEEEHNHE
+236 
-247 HHEEEHNHEH
+247 
-257 HEEEHNHEHHEEEHN
+257 
-272 HEHHKEEQENENLN
+272 HHKEENHDV
-286 SHEHSQDEKKIN
+286 HEHDHDKEKHKNEDENHHKHSKN
-298 KTINSGSP
+298 DKETYKTNELGSS

-317 PIANVNL
+317 PIANINL

-341 EINRLISLFGL
+341 EINRLISLFGI
-352 GSKSFGILSLILIL
+352 GSKSFAILSLILIL

-393 GYSKRRIFK
+393 GFSKKRIFK
-402 IIILEGILVVLI
+402 IIVLEGILVVLI
-414 GIFIGILIGFLLFSI
+414 GILLGILIGFLLFSI
-429 LTHSISPLNTSNASL
+429 LTHNIFTLQTTNASL
-444 TFNLDF
+444 IFNLDF

-470 QGSKISIANQLSR
+470 RGSKISIANQLSR

>member
-1 MSDLSF
+1 MSDLRF
-7 VLHSLKYRFLNSLL
+7 VLYSLKYRFLNSFL

-32 ALLISQFGSHI
+32 ALLISQFGNHI

-77 PTGNISYDQAKK
+77 PTGNIAYSQAKK
-89 MMKNPQIEESIPL
+89 IMNNPQIEESIPL

-115 TTINY
+115 TTTNY
-120 IKHYDISLSK
+120 IRHYDMSLST
-130 GRYWDKNFEVVVG
+130 GRYWDQNFEVVVG
-143 SSVNLNIN
+143 SSVNLDIG
-151 DDFMGVH
+151 DEFMGVH
-158 GLLEE
+158 GLLED
-163 GSSHEDHKYNVVGI
+163 GSSHEEHKYNVVGI

-193 NSVLNIH
+193 NSVLDIH
-200 GLKEVNNYFEK
+200 GLHKVDNSFEK
-211 NHKHDEVHEHNKEKH
+211 NHEHQHD
-226 NHEHHEEEHN
+226 
-236 HEHHEEEHNHE
+236 
-247 HHEEEHNHEH
+247 
-257 HEEEHNHEHHEEEHN
+257 
-272 HEHHKEEQENENLN
+272 HEHHKEEHHDV
-286 SHEHSQDEKKIN
+286 HEHDHDKEKHKSEDENHHKHSKN
-298 KTINSGSP
+298 DKETYKTNELGSS

-317 PIANVNL
+317 PIANINL

-341 EINRLISLFGL
+341 EINRLISLFGI
-352 GSKSFGILSLILIL
+352 GSKSFAILSLILIL

-393 GYSKRRIFK
+393 GFSKKRIFK
-402 IIILEGILVVLI
+402 IIVLEGILVVFI
-414 GIFIGILIGFLLFSI
+414 GILLGILIGFLLFSI
-429 LTHSISPLNTSNASL
+429 LTHNIFTLQTTNASL
-444 TFNLDF
+444 IFNLDF

-470 QGSKISIANQLSR
+470 RGSKISIANQLSR

>member
-1 MSDLSF
+1 MSDLRF
-7 VLHSLKYRFLNSLL
+7 VLYSLKYRFLNSFL

-32 ALLISQFGSHI
+32 ALLISQFGNHI

-77 PTGNISYDQAKK
+77 PTGNIAYSQAKK
-89 MMKNPQIEESIPL
+89 IMNNPQIEESIPL

-115 TTINY
+115 TTTNY
-120 IKHYDISLSK
+120 IRHYDMSLST
-130 GRYWDKNFEVVVG
+130 GRYWDQNFEVVVG
-143 SSVNLNIN
+143 SSVNLDIG
-151 DDFMGVH
+151 DEFMGVH
-158 GLLEE
+158 GLLED
-163 GSSHEDHKYNVVGI
+163 GSSHEEHKYNVVGI

-183 VLDRLILTSL
+183 VIDRLILTSL
-193 NSVLNIH
+193 NSVLDIH
-200 GLKEVNNYFEK
+200 GLHKVDNSFEK
-211 NHKHDEVHEHNKEKH
+211 NHEHQHD
-226 NHEHHEEEHN
+226 
-236 HEHHEEEHNHE
+236 
-247 HHEEEHNHEH
+247 
-257 HEEEHNHEHHEEEHN
+257 
-272 HEHHKEEQENENLN
+272 HEHHKEEHHDF
-286 SHEHSQDEKKIN
+286 HEHDHDKEKHKNEDENHHKHSKNDKETN
-298 KTINSGSP
+298 KTNELGSS

-317 PIANVNL
+317 PIANINL

-341 EINRLISLFGL
+341 EINRLISLFGI
-352 GSKSFGILSLILIL
+352 GSKSFAILSLILIL

-393 GYSKRRIFK
+393 GFSKKRIFK
-402 IIILEGILVVLI
+402 IIVLEGILVVLI
-414 GIFIGILIGFLLFSI
+414 GILLGILIGFLLFSI
-429 LTHSISPLNTSNASL
+429 LIHNIFTLHTTNASL
-444 TFNLDF
+444 VFNLDF

-470 QGSKISIANQLSR
+470 RGSKISIANQLSR